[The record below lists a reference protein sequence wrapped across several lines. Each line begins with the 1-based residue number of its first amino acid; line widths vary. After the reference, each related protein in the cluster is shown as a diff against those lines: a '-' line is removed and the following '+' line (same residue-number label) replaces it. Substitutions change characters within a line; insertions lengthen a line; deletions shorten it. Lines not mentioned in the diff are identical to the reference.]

1 MSKEIKIN
9 IEALEEALENLRNA
23 SATFETYS
31 TEFIGKARN
40 CMDGFQSAFTEVMS
54 WLLKNMSDTE
64 APQLLENIEEFINET
79 EILKQG
85 FQDADNGIAEQ
96 FK

>member
-40 CMDGFQSAFTEVMS
+40 CMDGFQSDFTEEMS

>member
-1 MSKEIKIN
+1 
-9 IEALEEALENLRNA
+9 
-23 SATFETYS
+23 
-31 TEFIGKARN
+31 
-40 CMDGFQSAFTEVMS
+40 MS

>member
-9 IEALEEALENLRNA
+9 IEALEETLENLRNA

-40 CMDGFQSAFTEVMS
+40 CMDGFQ
-54 WLLKNMSDTE
+54 
-64 APQLLENIEEFINET
+64 
-79 EILKQG
+79 
-85 FQDADNGIAEQ
+85 DADNGIAEQ

>member
-40 CMDGFQSAFTEVMS
+40 CMDGFQSDFTEEMS

-64 APQLLENIEEFINET
+64 APQLLENIKEFISET